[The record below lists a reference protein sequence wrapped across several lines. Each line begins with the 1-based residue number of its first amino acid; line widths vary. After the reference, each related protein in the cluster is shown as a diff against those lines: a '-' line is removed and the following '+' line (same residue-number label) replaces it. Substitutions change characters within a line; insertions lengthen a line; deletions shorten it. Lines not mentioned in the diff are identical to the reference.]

1 MAVVNRIS
9 EQAFLELLLN
19 DPDRDWELWD
29 GVPRERPQMSM
40 RHNAVAFRL
49 GHCLQNQ
56 LDMRDYQV
64 NVHGDHTRI
73 SSRSYYIPD
82 VIVIPTSYQL
92 PFEHDLRAIGTYPEP
107 LPLVAEVWSPSTGH
121 YDVVTKLKGYQE
133 RGDLEIWYI
142 HPGKR
147 TLTAWRRQPDSSYS
161 EELFRGGVIPVASLP
176 GVVID
181 LDQVLDGQR

>member
-9 EQAFLELLLN
+9 EQEFRELLMS
-19 DPDRDWELWD
+19 DPDGGWELWD
-29 GVPRERPQMSM
+29 GKPREKPQTSM

-49 GHCLQNQ
+49 GHFLQSP
-56 LDMRDYQV
+56 LDLRDYQV

-82 VIVIPTSYQL
+82 VIVIPTSYQR
-92 PFEHDLRAIGTYPEP
+92 PFEQDLRAIGTYAEP

-121 YDVVTKLKGYQE
+121 YDVGTKLKGYQE

-142 HPGKR
+142 HPGRR
-147 TLTAWRRQPDSSYS
+147 TLTTWRRQPGGSYT
-161 EELFRGGVIPVASLP
+161 ETLYRGGIVPVVSLP
-176 GVVID
+176 GVTID
-181 LDQVLDGQR
+181 LDRVLDR